1 MMKNMKSRAAVVFLA
16 LLCFTTAAQA
26 QNNYNRGQHVEV
38 AYEGWEQMPDGT
50 YDLYFGY
57 HNENWEEMPTIP
69 VGDNNY
75 FSPGPADRGQPTF
88 FQPRRNRF
96 VFTVNVPADFGDS
109 ELVWTLTSPNGE
121 TREAFGTLTQDY
133 VVNKD
138 LIQSETG
145 AFGGAGGSADGDIN
159 QHPTVTVLEGDVRY
173 ARVNEPLLLVAR
185 VEDDGYPKT
194 RRGPTERTPKSEWE
208 RINRAPMISTVNKVN
223 GLHLSWIVYRAD
235 EGADGNTVEFEP
247 DQVKVWEDTRPSN
260 NSPWSLYWVPPPVP
274 EDGMYETEVTFKAP
288 GTYVLMAR
296 ADDGGLFH
304 DQYVTVEVTGEEQ
317 VNLRN

>member
-1 MMKNMKSRAAVVFLA
+1 MKKKILNATLVFLA
-16 LLCFTTAAQA
+16 LLAVAISVQA

-38 AYEGWEQMPDGT
+38 AYEGWELLPDGT

-57 HNENWEEMPTIP
+57 HNENWEEMPTVP
-69 VGDNNY
+69 VGSNNY
-75 FSPGPADRGQPTF
+75 FSPGAEDRGQPTF

-96 VFTVNVPADFGDS
+96 VFTVNVPSDFNG

-121 TREAFGTLTQDY
+121 TRKAYGTLIQDY

-145 AFGGAGGSADGDIN
+145 AFGGAGGSADGDMN
-159 QHPTVTVLEGDVRY
+159 QHPRLTVLEGNVRRT
-173 ARVNEPLLLVAR
+173 RVNEPIVLMAR

-194 RRGPTERTPKSEWE
+194 RRGPETRTPESEWE
-208 RINRAPMISTVNKVN
+208 RITTAPMIGTVNKVN

-235 EGADGNTVEFEP
+235 NGADGNSVQFVP
-247 DQVKVWEDTRPSN
+247 DQIKVWEDTRPSN
-260 NSPWSLYWVPPPVP
+260 NSPWSRNWVPPPVP
-274 EDGMYETEVTFKAP
+274 EDGMYETEVTFNSP
-288 GTYVLMAR
+288 GTYVLLGR

-304 DQYVTVEVTGEEQ
+304 DQYVTVEVTGDAQ